1 MKSANEIRRE
11 FVDFFVGKGHTF
23 VRSSSL
29 LPANDP
35 TLLFTNAGMNQF
47 KDVFLGTGIRPYK
60 RAANSQKVLRV
71 SGKHNDLEEVGR
83 DGYHHTFFEML
94 GNWSFGDYYKREAIG
109 WAWELLTKVWGLPV
123 DKLYSTVHN
132 TDDEAA
138 ALWVE
143 LTELPPERVM
153 RFGDKEN
160 FWEMGE
166 TGPCGP
172 CSEIHIDRGPESCDK
187 AHLPGHQC
195 RVNGD
200 CGRFVELWNLVFIQ
214 YNRKSD
220 GSLEEL
226 PAKHVDTGMGLE
238 RIVAVLQGKKSNYET
253 DLFTPIIR
261 KIKELTGS
269 SMVKH
274 EEIVA
279 AQVIADHIRALTF
292 TIADGILPSN
302 EGRGYVIRRI
312 LRRASRFARNL
323 GVKEPL
329 LHRLVPVVTAEM
341 GEAYP
346 EIREQEEH
354 CIRVIL
360 AEEEAFGRT
369 LDKGLALFAELSDDL
384 RRRGEKLIPGEDA
397 FKLYDTYGFPLDLTQ
412 LLAAEK
418 GLEIEV
424 GSFNR
429 LMEEQRERARASGKF
444 SMGEHE
450 LKWEEV
456 SAGEH
461 SAFLGYGEL
470 ELKAELRLVAED
482 KDHYRLVFDRTP
494 FYPEG
499 GGQVGDTG
507 KIRAEV
513 ASGQW
518 LEFTVVDTAREQDK
532 IWHLVAKGEEP
543 FPRHALSYELQ
554 VDVDRR
560 KMAAANHTATH
571 LLHAVLRRLVGAHL
585 HQAGSY
591 VSNERLRF
599 DFTHYQRL
607 EPELLNQVEQEVNRL
622 IFAALPVKVE
632 ELDYEEAL
640 NRGALAFFGEK
651 YGDRVRTVAV
661 GGVSMELCG
670 GTHVK
675 NSAEILSFRILS
687 EGSVAAGVRRIEA
700 VTGWEALRLAEQD
713 RKLVKELADLLHSE
727 PQQLKEK
734 VSEVLAEQARLKKT
748 LEEQERKAAFAEGEK
763 ILATVKEAG
772 GHRYLVAKMD
782 GLAMELLRENVDRFK
797 DKLGSCVVLLGGV
810 LGEKVNFVA
819 GVTPDLTGKV
829 KAGEIVKAAAQVAG
843 GGGGGRPELAQA
855 GGKEP
860 GKLEQ
865 ALREGERVIRSL
877 LEG

>member
-11 FVDFFVGKGHTF
+11 FVDFFAEKGHTI
-23 VRSSSL
+23 VPSSSL

-47 KDVFLGTGIRPYK
+47 KDVFLGTGNRPYR

-83 DGYHHTFFEML
+83 DTYHHTFFEML
-94 GNWSFGDYYKREAIG
+94 GNWSFGDYYKREAIA

-123 DKLYSTVHN
+123 EQLYATVHH

-143 LTELPPERVM
+143 LTEIAPERVL
-153 RFGDKEN
+153 RFGDQEN

-172 CSEIHIDRGPESCDK
+172 CSEIHIDLGPDSCDK
-187 AHLPGHQC
+187 ADQPGHQC

-214 YNRKSD
+214 NNRKSD
-220 GSLEEL
+220 GTLEDL
-226 PAKHVDTGMGLE
+226 PDKHVDTGMGLE

-253 DLFTPIIR
+253 DLFTPIIQ
-261 KIKELTGS
+261 KIKELTGCAL
-269 SMVKH
+269 KQK

-279 AQVIADHIRALTF
+279 SQVIADHIRALTF

-302 EGRGYVIRRI
+302 EGRGYVVRRI

-346 EIREQEEH
+346 EIREQEAH

-369 LDKGLALFAELSDDL
+369 LDKGLALFAELSNKL
-384 RRRGEKLIPGEDA
+384 RSKNEKLIPGEEA

-412 LLAAEK
+412 LLAAEE
-418 GLEIEV
+418 GLEVEV
-424 GSFNR
+424 ESFDR

-444 SMGEHE
+444 SGGELE

-456 SAGEH
+456 TSGAH
-461 SAFLGYGEL
+461 SAFLGYQEL
-470 ELKAELRLVAED
+470 QLKAELRLVGED
-482 KDHYRLVFDRTP
+482 NEHYRLVFDQTP

-513 ASGQW
+513 SPGQW
-518 LEFTVVDTAREQDK
+518 LEFTVIDTVREQDK
-532 IWHLVAKGEEP
+532 IWHLVAKGPEP
-543 FPRHALSYELQ
+543 FPRQALSYHLQ
-554 VDVDRR
+554 VDPERR
-560 KMAAANHTATH
+560 QMAAANHTATH
-571 LLHAVLRRLVGAHL
+571 LLHAVLRRLVGSHL
-585 HQAGSY
+585 HQAGSF
-591 VSNERLRF
+591 VSGERLRF

-651 YGDRVRTVAV
+651 YADRVRTVAV
-661 GGVSMELCG
+661 GEVSMELCG

-675 NSAEILSFRILS
+675 NSAEIMGFRILS

-700 VTGWEALRLAEQD
+700 VTGWEALRLAEEE
-713 RKLVKELADLLHSE
+713 KNLVKELAELLHSE
-727 PQQLKEK
+727 PHQLKEK
-734 VSEVLAEQARLKKT
+734 VSEVLAEQARLKKA
-748 LEEQERKAAFAEGEK
+748 LEELERKAALAEGEK

-772 GHRYLVAKMD
+772 AHRYLVAKMN
-782 GLAMELLRENVDRFK
+782 GLSMELLRENVDRFK

-810 LGEKVNFVA
+810 LGDKVNFVA
-819 GVTPDLTGKV
+819 GVTPDLTAKV
-829 KAGEIVKAAAQVAG
+829 KAGEVVKAAAQVAG

-855 GGKEP
+855 GGRET

-865 ALREGERVIRSL
+865 ALQEGERVIRSL